1 MKLDTNFEVS
11 TGFGAQAA
19 IASKSATAASGH
31 PPGWVR
37 TALWHGVLLL
47 SLLAAVRIEQQWFQI
62 GTSPLLNPAL
72 GIAFAAVMLGGIRVV
87 PVVLLAQAL
96 GHGWL
101 AQQSLMEVF
110 YSVLI
115 LTVQLALA
123 CMLRRFLVNRTVFRR
138 VLHFN
143 LFAAA
148 LFLLIAPSGYFLA
161 GLTAS
166 VLAPVAH
173 AFGFLQSGGWI
184 GLCTASLAD
193 SLGMLLVGSG
203 ILAWRHDPQPW
214 PGRQGWLLLLTSLAL
229 IQTGLVFSSAAG
241 QRLDNH
247 DLILFNVLPYL
258 LLSAAAAL
266 YAAYYSPRVM
276 TWLLLTLFATTVLA
290 LGDFKATGE
299 TQAAHAL
306 LLQIC
311 LAIYSTVMLSV
322 SLLAAASARNQQHL
336 MLNEQRY
343 RELVESAPEAI
354 LLIDLDHATLVD
366 ANRKATEVLGFK
378 LDVLLQ
384 LPLTQVFQG
393 QPLDGGGELKFLD
406 AILSASQDWGQPLL
420 WRMTRSNGQSLTCE
434 MHLVPLP
441 TRQRRLVRISLT
453 DITARLE
460 AEQQRQ
466 KLEQEKLA
474 LLEFQQLQMNL
485 MPVACLITDTE
496 FRYTYWNPAAERMFG
511 YSNHDIIGKLPS
523 ETILPDYAGAATDS
537 GAPPPPADHP
547 VRAIYRAVTREGH
560 SLVCEWHHTV
570 LRSTGGDTIGHL
582 AMAVDITLRTQT
594 EDALRESEER
604 YRRMVEHSM
613 EGIGIVQNGH
623 LVYVNQAFV
632 AIMHALFAHELVGRA
647 LAQLF
652 TADCREA
659 VSDLLHQLETQGQMF
674 GLTER
679 RLLRMD
685 GEVAEVEI
693 SGTRVTIEGSEYLQ
707 VHVRDIGARKWTERE
722 ILRMNADL
730 EQRVIERTAQLS
742 EANRELESFSYS
754 VAHDLRSPLRAISGF
769 SGILMQ
775 DHRDQLSKDA
785 QYFLERI
792 AFGADRMAELIEDL
806 LHLAQVSRAE
816 ARRVDVDMQHIVTSV
831 LESLRDQYPQTRVIL
846 APLARVT
853 GDPSLLRQLM
863 SNLLGNAF
871 KFSAR
876 QPQPQIEIGVQDS
889 PGETVFYVR
898 DNGVGYDKAYQHKLF
913 GVFQRLHS
921 VAEFEGTG
929 VGLAI
934 VQRIAHRHGARV
946 WSESEVGQGATFFV
960 ALPLA
965 KAEKK

>member
-1 MKLDTNFEVS
+1 MKFDSNFEV
-11 TGFGAQAA
+11 TTVFGMEAAA
-19 IASKSATAASGH
+19 IPESPTAASD
-31 PPGWVR
+31 R
-37 TALWHGVLLL
+37 RHGLIHRAFWYGLLL
-47 SLLAAVRIEQQWFQI
+47 LAMLAAVRIEQPLFHI
-62 GTSPLLNPAL
+62 GAFPLLNPSF
-72 GIAFAAVMLGGIRVV
+72 GIAVAAVMLGGVRSI
-87 PVVLLAQAL
+87 PLVLLAQAIA
-96 GHGWL
+96 HGWWAQPL
-101 AQQSLMEVF
+101 MVAQQSLVTAMVPLG
-110 YSVLI
+110 VVCL
-115 LTVQLALA
+115 
-123 CMLRRFLVNRTVFRR
+123 LRRFLLHRQLLRR
-138 VLHFN
+138 VLPFN
-143 LFAAA
+143 LYVAA
-148 LFLLIAPSGYFLA
+148 LFLLIAPSGHL
-161 GLTAS
+161 
-166 VLAPVAH
+166 
-173 AFGFLQSGGWI
+173 WI
-184 GLCTASLAD
+184 GLTGSALGFDAYNAGVVPAGGWLGLSTAALAD
-193 SLGMLLVGSG
+193 GLGMLLVGSG
-203 ILAWRHDPQPW
+203 ILAWRHDPHPW
-214 PGRQGWLLLLTSLAL
+214 PDRKVWLVLLTSLAL
-229 IQTGLVFSSAAG
+229 IQACLLFSKSVG
-241 QRLDNH
+241 QRLEIPDP
-247 DLILFNVLPYL
+247 ILFNFLPYL
-258 LLSAAAAL
+258 LLSAVAAL
-266 YAAYYSPRVM
+266 YAAYCSPRVM
-276 TWLLLTLFATTVLA
+276 TWLLFILVAMTALA
-290 LGDFKATGE
+290 IGDFTAPVKMTV
-299 TQAAHAL
+299 AHAL

-311 LAIYSTVMLSV
+311 LAIYSTVMLSI
-322 SLLAAASARNQQHL
+322 SLLAAASARHQQRL

-354 LLIDLDHATLVD
+354 LLIDLDRAILVD
-366 ANRKATEVLGFK
+366 ANRKATEVLGYA
-378 LDVLLQ
+378 LDDLQQ

-393 QPLDGGGELKFLD
+393 QSLSAGGTQNFLD
-406 AILSASQDWGQPLL
+406 AILSARQDWGQALL
-420 WRMTRSNGQSLTCE
+420 WRMTRSNGQPLTCE
-434 MHLVPLP
+434 MHLVPLL
-441 TRQRRLVRISLT
+441 TRQRRLVRISLA

-511 YSNHDIIGKLPS
+511 YSNQDIIGKLPS
-523 ETILPDYAGAATDS
+523 ETILPAYTGTATDS
-537 GAPPPPADHP
+537 IAPPPPAENP
-547 VRAIYRAVTREGH
+547 LRTIYRAVTRDGH

-570 LRSTGGDTIGHL
+570 LRSTGGETIGYL

-623 LVYVNQAFV
+623 LVYVNQAFID
-632 AIMHALFAHELVGRA
+632 IMHALFAHELVGRA

-730 EQRVIERTAQLS
+730 EQRVIERTTQLS

-785 QYFLERI
+785 QYFLDRI

-816 ARRVDVDMQHIVTSV
+816 ARMVDVDMQHIVTSV
-831 LESLRDQYPQTRVIL
+831 LESLRDQYPQTRVVL

-871 KFSAR
+871 KFSAK

-889 PGETVFYVR
+889 PGETVFFVR

-921 VAEFEGTG
+921 AAEFEGTG

-946 WSESEVGQGATFFV
+946 WSESDVGQGATFFV
-960 ALPLA
+960 ALPLIT
-965 KAEKK
+965 AELK